1 MKSDGSNHSCKHN
14 GLLNTFS
21 YTSHLV
27 NANKKLKTPL
37 TSKDMSH
44 LGKLYMTLFE
54 RLEPQSES
62 RTMAASQR
70 CSLDRRY
77 ATGEKGQTLP
87 GTFPTCSVATPLTR
101 GVSSSGQ
108 AWGAYPPRDTAHT
121 SADSSNRTCHSC
133 RDGTVFA
140 AWSARI
146 PGT

>member
-54 RLEPQSES
+54 RLEPQSAS
-62 RTMAASQR
+62 PPAAR
-70 CSLDRRY
+70 
-77 ATGEKGQTLP
+77 
-87 GTFPTCSVATPLTR
+87 V
-101 GVSSSGQ
+101 
-108 AWGAYPPRDTAHT
+108 
-121 SADSSNRTCHSC
+121 
-133 RDGTVFA
+133 DGDHKASEAIAPVCK
-140 AWSARI
+140 
-146 PGT
+146 